1 MPVEHTARARD
12 INGGHTAFNKTPCD
26 INGNAKP
33 DFFDDDGN
41 GKRGNER
48 RNGGSNTTPIAITAL
63 LNGFLDGIEMQNE
76 GIRFDL
82 IDRAARIV
90 NESTEHG
97 GLYHM
102 EDMARM
108 KRAFEDKN
116 IAKERADVERALERL
131 EDGSYFT
138 DEITGA
144 ALSDDVL
151 ASRPTA
157 RHA

>member
-1 MPVEHTARARD
+1 MITRAATLDRRPARAARARD

-41 GKRGNER
+41 GKRGNDR

-90 NESTEHG
+90 DASGLPLIADADNGYG
-97 GLYHM
+97 GPLNVRRTIM
-102 EDMARM
+102 E
-108 KRAFEDKN
+108 F
-116 IAKERADVERALERL
+116 ERAGV
-131 EDGSYFT
+131 
-138 DEITGA
+138 A
-144 ALSDDVL
+144 AVMI
-151 ASRPTA
+151 ACFIAAGMRP
-157 RHA
+157 